1 MNNSLIADFTADYII
16 IGAGTAGCVLAN
28 RLSANPNN
36 KVLLIEAGGK
46 DNYPWIKVPIGYLF
60 TMNNPKTDWCLKTQP
75 DPGLNG
81 RALNYPRGKTLG
93 GCSSINGMIYMRGQA
108 ADYDHWQSL
117 GNEGWSW
124 DNVLPYF
131 KKSEDHWAGETD
143 IHGAGG
149 EWRVEKQR
157 LSWPILDN
165 VMRAAEEIGIPQ
177 ADDYNDGDNKGFCY
191 FEVNQKKGRRW
202 SSADAFLHPVSSR
215 ENLSVLTHTQAERLS
230 IENGTVTGVHL
241 VSGKDQSQ
249 QMYAKAN
256 KEVVLTAGAIASP
269 LLLQRSGVAAKAL
282 LDSLDIEQQHE
293 LPGVG
298 ENLQDHLQVRM
309 VFKLENA
316 NTLNELSHSLIG
328 KAKMGLQYAF
338 NRSGPL
344 SMAPSQ
350 MGGFAKSS
358 EDFETAN
365 IEYHVQPLSCDKL
378 GDPLDTFPA
387 VTASVCNLRP
397 KSIGHVHLSSKTLNA
412 PPVIKANY
420 LSHPEDKQ
428 VAIDSLKLTRKIFQA
443 NSLKVFNPEE
453 YKPGAEVTS
462 DEALLKSAGDLGT
475 TIFHPVGTC
484 KMGNDEM
491 AVVDSQLK
499 VHGLLGIRIADA
511 SIMPTITSGNTCS
524 PVIMIAEKAADMILK

>member
-1 MNNSLIADFTADYII
+1 
-16 IGAGTAGCVLAN
+16 
-28 RLSANPNN
+28 
-36 KVLLIEAGGK
+36 
-46 DNYPWIKVPIGYLF
+46 
-60 TMNNPKTDWCLKTQP
+60 
-75 DPGLNG
+75 
-81 RALNYPRGKTLG
+81 
-93 GCSSINGMIYMRGQA
+93 MRGQA

-124 DNVLPYF
+124 DNILPYF
-131 KKSEDHWAGETD
+131 KKSEDHWAGATD
-143 IHGAGG
+143 MHGAGG

-177 ADDYNDGDNKGFCY
+177 AEDYNDGDNKGFCY

-202 SSADAFLHPVSSR
+202 STADAFLHPISHR
-215 ENLSVLTHTQAERLS
+215 QNLTVLTHTQADRLE
-230 IENGTVTGVHL
+230 IENGRVVGVHL
-241 VSGKDQSQ
+241 VTGKAKSQ
-249 QMYAKAN
+249 RKAIYAKAN
-256 KEVVLTAGAIASP
+256 TEVVLTAGAIASP

-282 LDSLDIEQQHE
+282 LNTLDIKLQHE

-328 KAKMGLQYAF
+328 KAKMGIQYALT
-338 NRSGPL
+338 RSGPL

-358 EDFETAN
+358 EEYDTAN

-378 GDPLDTFPA
+378 GDPLDKFPA

-397 KSIGHVHLSSKTLNA
+397 KSVGHVHLSAKDIDA
-412 PPVIKANY
+412 PPVIQANY
-420 LSHPEDKQ
+420 LSHPQDKQ

-443 NSLKVFNPEE
+443 KSLQGFKPEE
-453 YKPGAEVTS
+453 YKPGAEVVS

-484 KMGNDEM
+484 KMGCDEM
-491 AVVDSQLK
+491 AVVDAQLK
-499 VHGLLGIRIADA
+499 VHGLKGIRIADA

-524 PVIMIAEKAADMILK
+524 PVIMIAEKAADMILSDTKA